1 MTPAGTEPLQGE
13 ALAASP
19 WVLVLDIGTSSV
31 RSGVYDGSGALVPS
45 VPGAQLA
52 YRWNAPE
59 PGAMEI
65 DAEEL
70 VEVVTRVLDV
80 TCRQLREARLRVEA
94 VGVTTFWH
102 GLVGVDQGGAPVTP
116 LTAWGDTRAHHAAL
130 RLRQRV
136 DAARA
141 HQRTGCWAHPSYP
154 AARLLWLREERG
166 DTFRRAARWMS
177 IGELLGEALF
187 GEARTSLSMA
197 SGTGLL
203 DLRGRGW
210 DAEMLGAVGVPARAL
225 PRLVDTDE
233 PYRGLRTGFR
243 ERWPELAEI
252 PWLPAI
258 GDGACANV
266 GSGAVGPDR
275 LALTVGTSAALR
287 TVLEIEPDTIPE
299 GLWCYR
305 LDARRVVLGGALSNG
320 GNAVA
325 FLRGLLRLP
334 PEAEWEAGLRAIGPD
349 AHGLTVVPFL
359 VGERGAGWETERAAA
374 VLGLTQRTPA
384 LHLLR
389 AWMEAVAYRLAE
401 VAEAVEAAFGEPQ
414 VVLASGGALHA
425 SPVWVGIM
433 ADALGRP
440 VTLPPAAEATSRGA
454 ALVALERLG
463 ATPALALPEP
473 AGPRFEPDPAAHE
486 RYRAARRRQQR
497 AADAVAPFHGPDA
510 AAEARST
517 LP

>member
-1 MTPAGTEPLQGE
+1 MTPAGTDPLQGE

-19 WVLVLDIGTSSV
+19 CVLVLDIGTSSV
-31 RSGVYDGSGALVPS
+31 RAGVYDGAGSRVSAL
-45 VPGAQLA
+45 PGAQLA
-52 YRWNAPE
+52 YRWNTPE

-65 DAEEL
+65 DADEL
-70 VEVVTRVLDV
+70 LAVVARVLDV
-80 TCRQLREARLRVEA
+80 SCHQLRDAGLRVEA

-102 GLVGVDQGGAPVTP
+102 GLVGVDPGGRPVTP
-116 LTAWGDTRAHHAAL
+116 LTAWGDTRAHWAAL
-130 RLRQRV
+130 RLRERV
-136 DAARA
+136 DAAEV
-141 HQRTGCWAHPSYP
+141 HQRTGCWPHPSYP

-177 IGELLGEALF
+177 IGELLGAALF
-187 GEARTSLSMA
+187 GEVRTSLSMA
-197 SGTGLL
+197 SGTGLFE
-203 DLRGRGW
+203 LRGRSW
-210 DAEMLGAVGVPARAL
+210 DAEVLSVVGVAAASL
-225 PRLVDTDE
+225 PPLVDTDE
-233 PYRGLRTGFR
+233 PYRGLRPAFR

-287 TVLEIEPDTIPE
+287 TVLEIEPGRIPE

-305 LDARRVVLGGALSNG
+305 LDGRRVVLGGALSNG

-325 FLRGLLRLP
+325 SLRGLLRLP
-334 PEAEWEAGLRAIGPD
+334 PEAEWEAGLRAIQPD
-349 AHGLTVVPFL
+349 THGLTVVPFL
-359 VGERGAGWETERAAA
+359 LGERGPGWETERAAS
-374 VLGLTQRTPA
+374 VLGLTQRTPV

-425 SPVWVGIM
+425 SPVWVGII

-463 ATPALALPEP
+463 AIASLALPEP
-473 AGPRFEPDPAAHE
+473 GGPRFEPDPATHE
-486 RYRAARRRQQR
+486 RYRAARRRQRR
-497 AADAVAPFHGPDA
+497 AADAVAPFHGPDV